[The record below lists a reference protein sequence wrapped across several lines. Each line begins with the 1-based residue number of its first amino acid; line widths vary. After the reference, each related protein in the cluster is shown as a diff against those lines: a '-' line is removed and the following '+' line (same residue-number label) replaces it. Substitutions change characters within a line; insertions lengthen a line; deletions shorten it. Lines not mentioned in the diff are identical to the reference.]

1 MPVKPAGL
9 FALFLCLLFNE
20 GKQVLQTCQMSEA
33 SLKPLTLQLEGR
45 ANIRSQDC
53 SCAIALH

>member
-1 MPVKPAGL
+1 MPVKLAGL
-9 FALFLCLLFNE
+9 FALFSFLLFNE

-33 SLKPLTLQLEGR
+33 SLRPLTLQLEGR
-45 ANIRSQDC
+45 ANIRRQGC

>member
-9 FALFLCLLFNE
+9 FALFLFLLFNE

-45 ANIRSQDC
+45 ANIRFQDC
-53 SCAIALH
+53 SCATALH